1 MKWLKTYTKLFSIGG
16 LSVGFVVLLFLLS
29 EHQVHRNNAFT
40 RRYPSHP
47 IHKEYDLDI
56 TYNSYYI
63 AGFDHNILY
72 LGNTTAPLHLLR
84 VDLNTKNT
92 VHIRVKL
99 SKTDLPFR
107 AVNVQV
113 RPPYFFVMDGTV
125 PCIFRG
131 SIADWT
137 ADVWMEDKAY
147 FSKAIVLDSNNL
159 YIKTIH
165 GKTKMTSLGLLHKG
179 ETVMVDLQPDI
190 LQKQIDGI
198 FDVDGLLLATPDR
211 QHLGYVYFYRN
222 QFMVMDAEL
231 GSLERH
237 LTIDTVQKAQIQLAQ
252 LSGSKTMK
260 MKTPPLVVNKMA
272 AMYKDFIFIGSD
284 RLGRNEDRDMLNTAS
299 IIDVYNWKKDTYRFS
314 FYLYHIG
321 NKKADEFQAH
331 DDYLVALIDNML
343 SVYTIREGM
352 FTSSFSDLL
361 GQKKITTG
369 Q

>member
-1 MKWLKTYTKLFSIGG
+1 MNWSITYTRLFGIGG
-16 LSVGFVVLLFLLS
+16 LSIGFVVLLFLLS
-29 EHQVHRNNAFT
+29 EHTVHRNNAFT
-40 RRYPSHP
+40 RRFPSHP

-63 AGFDHNILY
+63 AGFDHDILY

-84 VDLNTKNT
+84 VDLKTKDT
-92 VHIRVKL
+92 AHIRIKL
-99 SKTDLPFR
+99 SESDLPFR

-131 SIADWT
+131 SITDWI

-165 GKTKMTSLGLLHKG
+165 GKTKMTTLGLLHKE
-179 ETVMVDLQPDI
+179 ETIMVDLQPGI

-198 FDVDGLLLATPDR
+198 FDVDGVMLATPDR

-222 QFMVMDAEL
+222 QFMVMNKEL
-231 GSLERH
+231 RSLKRH
-237 LTIDTVQKAQIQLAQ
+237 LTIDTIQKAQIQLAQ
-252 LSGSKTMK
+252 LSGSKTTK

-314 FYLYHIG
+314 FYLYNIG

-331 DDYLVALIDNML
+331 NGYLVALIDNML

-352 FTSSFSDLL
+352 FTSSLSDL
-361 GQKKITTG
+361 
-369 Q
+369 